1 MNMFEFNKFAG
12 ALLASILVVIVIAKL
27 SNALIPAEHGE
38 VMAYPLPAS
47 EEEGGEA
54 AQAKEEAPAKISLAS
69 LLGSASAE
77 KGAKIAKKCA
87 ACHTFEEGGKNK
99 VGPNLYGIYGDPKA
113 RKDDFAYSDAMK
125 AKGGNWTAE
134 DLFAF
139 LEKPKA
145 FVPGT
150 KMSFGGLKKPGDRA
164 ALILYLHSLGDQDT
178 PLPTE

>member
-12 ALLASILVVIVIAKL
+12 ALLASILVIIVIGKL
-27 SNALIPAEHGE
+27 SNALIPVEHE
-38 VMAYPLPAS
+38 KVLAYPLPAS
-47 EEEGGEA
+47 EEENTGEA
-54 AQAKEEAPAKISLAS
+54 KAKEEAPAEVSLAS
-69 LLGSASAE
+69 LLGSASVE

-87 ACHTFEEGGKNK
+87 ACHTFDQGGKDK

-113 RKDDFAYSDAMK
+113 RKSDFAYSDALK

-150 KMSFGGLKKPGDRA
+150 KMSFGGLKKPADRA
-164 ALILYLHSLGDQDT
+164 ALILFLHSLGDQDS